1 MEDFQLYRL
10 KNKVLTEEHKEHISE
25 GMSKMY
31 AAKGGRRSPEERK
44 HISDGMKRIWR
55 EWKDYWGE

>member
-1 MEDFQLYRL
+1 MNDYQIYRL
-10 KNKVLTEEHKEHISE
+10 KNKVLSKEHKELISE
-25 GMSKMY
+25 GMKKMY

-55 EWKDYWGE
+55 EWKGYLGE